1 MRKIMLTI
9 ATALLTI
16 VMCLSSL
23 VGCNLV
29 TVDNKRDMNQVVA
42 TVQIE
47 DAPVETI
54 YKKDMIIAYLN
65 YYYQLEQQG
74 YSRAQTFETIIE
86 NLVNNRVFV
95 QYAMK
100 YFSDKGMGDAN
111 DKWNIEKYL
120 TDGSVDPED
129 NELLDAKYSAYKDM
143 NDLIDSYVT
152 DKEGD
157 KVGDTYSE
165 TVRVVPTGATN
176 DVELTAAEKT
186 QYINKGIDV
195 TERRKAF
202 SDVINVLKSNDLL
215 GDGEYKNNDIT
226 TTTYYKETING
237 YYEQALI
244 AKFEKTITTEA
255 RAKVTLEMVNGEY
268 ERLYNI
274 QKGYSNK
281 EFVTALDSVSA
292 QSPILYSGYNGY
304 GMVYNVL
311 LGIDEDMSA
320 DLKDITAKYQE
331 ESGTPVY
338 MLDTYRADRKAL
350 FNSIT
355 AKDLR
360 TSWIYSGY
368 DFEEQELAPFSSYAD
383 YRHAFTG
390 DYTFVK
396 DASLPFFGNV
406 TLLNGS
412 EKPAAGEFDLDYKP
426 QYRVDGV
433 KEFSLDEFVA
443 LVNAYLYDGATA
455 TNGSSPEIYKTVTGL
470 PKANY
475 HERVKELM
483 FAFSTD
489 SSDTA
494 LNTYKGYVI
503 KHEADMGETESW
515 MAEFADAGRRV
526 IAKDEGYYEIVATD
540 YGYHFIFFGD
550 SFNGR
555 DYDTLEEYLNEVDDI
570 YDVQAEYEKML
581 ADWEDYEDT
590 DNYLYV
596 LVNSLASTSVNNAFT
611 KIQQEILN
619 DYVYTGSSVVK
630 YTDAYADL
638 VAE

>member
-1 MRKIMLTI
+1 MRKFILTI
-9 ATALLTI
+9 ATIFLTI
-16 VMCLSSL
+16 VMCFSSL
-23 VGCNLV
+23 IGCNLV
-29 TVDNKRDMNQVVA
+29 TVDNERDMNQLVA

-47 DAPVETI
+47 DAPEEKI

-65 YYYQLEQQG
+65 YYYQLEESG
-74 YSRAQTFETIIE
+74 YTRAQTFETIIE

-100 YFSDKGMGDAN
+100 YFSDKGMGDAS

-120 TDGSVDPED
+120 TDGSVDTED

-152 DKEGD
+152 DKEDD

-165 TVRVVPTGATN
+165 TARVVPTGAVN
-176 DVELTAAEKT
+176 DEELTAAEKT
-186 QYINKGIDV
+186 QYINNGIDV

-202 SDVINVLKSNDLL
+202 SDVINVLKTNDLL
-215 GDGEYKNNDIT
+215 GDGYENNDIT
-226 TTTYYKETING
+226 TTEYYKETING

-244 AKFEKTITTEA
+244 AKFEEYITSEA
-255 RAKVTLEMVNGEY
+255 RAKVTLDMVKAEY
-268 ERLYNI
+268 ERLYKI
-274 QKGYSNK
+274 QKGYSNA

-292 QSPILYSGYNGY
+292 NSPILYSAFNGY

-320 DLKDITAKYQE
+320 DLADITAKYQE
-331 ESGTPVY
+331 ENGTPVY
-338 MLDTYRADRKAL
+338 KLDTYRTDRKAL
-350 FNSIT
+350 FSSIT
-355 AKDLR
+355 AKDQR

-368 DFEEQELAPFSSYAD
+368 DFEEQATAPLASYAD
-383 YRHAFTG
+383 YKHAFTG
-390 DYTFVK
+390 DYTLLK
-396 DASLPFFGNV
+396 DASLPFFGEI
-406 TLLNGS
+406 TLLNKS
-412 EKPAAGEFDLDYKP
+412 EKPADGEFDPDYKA
-426 QYRVDGV
+426 QYRVDDV
-433 KEFSLDEFVA
+433 KEFNLEEFIA
-443 LVNAYLYDGATA
+443 LVNTYLYDGATTA
-455 TNGSSPEIYKTVTGL
+455 NGTSPEIYKTVTGT

-489 SSDTA
+489 SSDSA
-494 LNTYKGYVI
+494 LNTYRGYVI

-540 YGYHFIFFGD
+540 YGYHFIFFAD
-550 SFNGR
+550 CFNGR
-555 DYDTLEEYLNEVDDI
+555 DYSTLVAYLSEVDGITDA
-570 YDVQAEYEKML
+570 QTEYEKML

-619 DYVYTGSSVVK
+619 DYVYTGNSVVK
-630 YTDAYADL
+630 YADAYADL